1 MEGLP
6 QNIPPQLNITV
17 RGLRQGGNIRI
28 GDLEVSEELSI
39 IDNSE
44 DIVLSAVK
52 GSKLEI
58 ESITEGDHSQE
69 NDTDDQ
75 GAEG

>member
-1 MEGLP
+1 M
-6 QNIPPQLNITV
+6 
-17 RGLRQGGNIRI
+17 
-28 GDLEVSEELSI
+28 EVSEELSI